1 MKKFI
6 KKMLNKPMLF
16 VFLVVLILY
25 APIALLMPAD
35 TSLRAIVTRIGIDS
49 SPEGVEVSAVV
60 FVPTPNTNYTEN
72 YKLFSAEAENV
83 ALAFQKISRYA
94 GKKISLNLAE
104 MIVVN
109 EEISSGNLAKVID
122 SLTRSTDI
130 LNNAALICTNQSAKD
145 FLNATLNLNS
155 ASDLNVEELIHYSQD
170 KVYNTESNIESFYQG
185 YFSPQKI
192 SMLGYIELASGTSG
206 ITTSGGS
213 SASGSSGGGESSG
226 GSSSSGASESEGQ
239 ATSSGQGESSGGGEP
254 QKKNTLLNEGRIAVY
269 KDGTLNV
276 VLTPEQL
283 KGLNWLNPRCNES
296 YLTVYNVT
304 DEVFTN
310 ATITFKLLRK
320 KLNINVYFVNDI
332 PVFEGNLSLIMEVDQ
347 VKQENLDSDIMQPE
361 LSIISPELRNKVNMQ
376 AKKEFKVAQDL
387 MIENKLDLVHVYDY
401 FKAFH
406 PKKFERFLNSL
417 YDQSNF
423 LEGVIFKLK
432 ITPHISL

>member
-94 GKKISLNLAE
+94 GKKIALNLAE

-109 EEISSGNLAKVID
+109 EEISNDDLAKVID

-145 FLNATLNLNS
+145 FLNATLSLNS
-155 ASDLNVEELIHYSQD
+155 ASDLNVEELILYSQD

-192 SMLGYIELASGTSG
+192 SILGYIELASGTSG

-226 GSSSSGASESEGQ
+226 ASSGASSDGEG
-239 ATSSGQGESSGGGEP
+239 SSGKES
-254 QKKNTLLNEGRIAVY
+254 KTLLNEGRIAVY

-320 KLNINVYFVNDI
+320 KLNINVYFVNNI

-347 VKQENLDSDIMQPE
+347 VKQENLDSDVMQPE
-361 LSIISPELRNKVNMQ
+361 LSVISPELRNKVNMQ
-376 AKKEFKVAQDL
+376 AKQEFKVAQDL

-423 LEGVIFKLK
+423 LESVIFKLK

>member
-94 GKKISLNLAE
+94 GKKIALNLAE

-109 EEISSGNLAKVID
+109 EEISNGNLAKVID

-145 FLNATLNLNS
+145 FLNATLSLNS
-155 ASDLNVEELIHYSQD
+155 ASDLNVEELILYSQE

-213 SASGSSGGGESSG
+213 SASGSSGGGEN
-226 GSSSSGASESEGQ
+226 SGASS
-239 ATSSGQGESSGGGEP
+239 GESSGGEGSSGKES
-254 QKKNTLLNEGRIAVY
+254 KTLLNEGRIAVY

-347 VKQENLDSDIMQPE
+347 VKQENLDFDIMQPE
-361 LSIISPELRNKVNMQ
+361 LSVISPELRNKVNMQ

>member
-35 TSLRAIVTRIGIDS
+35 TSLRAIVTRIGIDG

-94 GKKISLNLAE
+94 GKKIALNLAE

-109 EEISSGNLAKVID
+109 EEISSGDLAKVID

-145 FLNATLNLNS
+145 FLNATLSLNS

-192 SMLGYIELASGTSG
+192 SMLGYIELASGTNG

-226 GSSSSGASESEGQ
+226 ASS
-239 ATSSGQGESSGGGEP
+239 GESSGSEGSSGKEN
-254 QKKNTLLNEGRIAVY
+254 KTLLNEGRIAVY

-361 LSIISPELRNKVNMQ
+361 LSVISPELRNKVNMQ
-376 AKKEFKVAQDL
+376 AKQEFKVAQDL
-387 MIENKLDLVHVYDY
+387 MIENKLDLVHAYDY
-401 FKAFH
+401 FKTFH

-417 YDQSNF
+417 DDQSNF

>member
-94 GKKISLNLAE
+94 GKKIALNLAE

-109 EEISSGNLAKVID
+109 EEISNGDLAETLD

-130 LNNAALICTNQSAKD
+130 LNNVSLICTNESAKD

-213 SASGSSGGGESSG
+213 SASGSSGGGEN
-226 GSSSSGASESEGQ
+226 SGASS
-239 ATSSGQGESSGGGEP
+239 GESSGGEGSSGKES
-254 QKKNTLLNEGRIAVY
+254 KTLLNEGRIAVY

-347 VKQENLDSDIMQPE
+347 VKQENLDFDIMQPE
-361 LSIISPELRNKVNMQ
+361 LSVISPELRNKVNMQ

>member
-94 GKKISLNLAE
+94 GKKIALNLAE

-109 EEISSGNLAKVID
+109 EEISSGDLAKVID

-145 FLNATLNLNS
+145 FLNATLSLNS
-155 ASDLNVEELIHYSQD
+155 ASDLNVEELILYSQD

-192 SMLGYIELASGTSG
+192 SILGYIELASGTSG

-213 SASGSSGGGESSG
+213 SASGSSGGGESSSA
-226 GSSSSGASESEGQ
+226 SS
-239 ATSSGQGESSGGGEP
+239 GESSGGEGSSGKES
-254 QKKNTLLNEGRIAVY
+254 KTLLNEGRIAVY

-361 LSIISPELRNKVNMQ
+361 LSVISPELRNKVNMQ
-376 AKKEFKVAQDL
+376 AKQEFKVAQDL
-387 MIENKLDLVHVYDY
+387 MIENKLDLVHAYDY
-401 FKAFH
+401 FKTFH

-417 YDQSNF
+417 DDQSNF
-423 LEGVIFKLK
+423 LESVIFKLK

>member
-83 ALAFQKISRYA
+83 ALAFQKISRYV
-94 GKKISLNLAE
+94 GKKIALNLAE

-109 EEISSGNLAKVID
+109 EEISNGDLAKVID

-145 FLNATLNLNS
+145 FLNAALNLNS

-213 SASGSSGGGESSG
+213 SASGSSGGGENSG
-226 GSSSSGASESEGQ
+226 GSSSSGASEREGQ

-361 LSIISPELRNKVNMQ
+361 LSVISPELRNKVNMQ

-401 FKAFH
+401 
-406 PKKFERFLNSL
+406 
-417 YDQSNF
+417 
-423 LEGVIFKLK
+423 LESVIFKLK

>member
-35 TSLRAIVTRIGIDS
+35 TSLRAIVTRIGIDGS
-49 SPEGVEVSAVV
+49 TEGVEVSAVV

-94 GKKISLNLAE
+94 GKKIALNLAE

-109 EEISSGNLAKVID
+109 EEISSGDLAKVID

-145 FLNATLNLNS
+145 FLNATLSLNS
-155 ASDLNVEELIHYSQD
+155 ASDLNVEELILYSQD

-192 SMLGYIELASGTSG
+192 SILGYIELASGTSG

-226 GSSSSGASESEGQ
+226 ASS
-239 ATSSGQGESSGGGEP
+239 GESSGGEGSSGKEN
-254 QKKNTLLNEGRIAVY
+254 KTLLNEGRIAVY

-361 LSIISPELRNKVNMQ
+361 LSVISPELRNKVNMQ

-387 MIENKLDLVHVYDY
+387 MIENKLDLVHAYDY
-401 FKAFH
+401 FKTFH

-417 YDQSNF
+417 DDQSNF
-423 LEGVIFKLK
+423 LESVIFKLK